1 MAHEHE
7 QEEPSRPEGAQGQEP
22 TGPPLN
28 PRGEQWTPAGPIRP
42 VSAED
47 IIQRLE
53 LNAQATVA
61 DAAPLGLAAFAAT
74 TFTLGA
80 IEAGWAAISSQGSP
94 IIAFVSSITGY
105 IATLPML
112 IIFGGIAQFIAA
124 MWSFRKGSTFW
135 ATFLGVYGSLY
146 GVLGLGILV
155 SGLTGIPV
163 GILQPEL
170 GTAVA
175 VAMFALIG
183 AYLTFAAT
191 GISAVVVG
199 TAGFLTVS
207 LALLSASFFM
217 GGAFLTI
224 MAAGYA
230 SIVSALLAFY
240 ASAALVINSTL
251 GREVMP
257 Y

>member
-1 MAHEHE
+1 MAHE
-7 QEEPSRPEGAQGQEP
+7 EEPERVARSQEREAG
-22 TGPPLN
+22 GPPIN
-28 PRGEQWTPAGPIRP
+28 PPAEQWTPAGPIRP
-42 VSAED
+42 VAAEES
-47 IIQRLE
+47 IRRLE

-80 IEAGWAAISSQGSP
+80 IEAGWASISAQGAP

-112 IIFGGIAQFIAA
+112 IVFGGIAQFIAA
-124 MWSFRKGSTFW
+124 MWAFRKGSTFW
-135 ATFLGVYGSLY
+135 ATFLGVYGSFY

-155 SGLTGIPV
+155 SGLTGIPI
-163 GILQPEL
+163 GILTPEL

-175 VAMFALIG
+175 TAMFALIA

-191 GISAVVVG
+191 GISMVMVG
-199 TAGFLTVS
+199 VLGLLTVS
-207 LALLSASFFM
+207 LALLSAAFFV
-217 GGAFLTI
+217 GGAFPTI
-224 MAAGYA
+224 MAAGYT
-230 SIVSALLAFY
+230 SIASALLAFY

-251 GREVMP
+251 GREVLP